1 MLTQK
6 IHKASKIYTRSLS
19 MASYFQDDSRES
31 QMIEL
36 FGLIKDKNEGR
47 SGIDAFLEIHNKMVP
62 FELKTTSKG
71 SITTVRDF
79 GPNHIKKWKDKH
91 WLFGFF
97 HKGREIYK
105 YGSPSMMQD
114 WIETKGKYI
123 QSDFQLAEILP
134 EKLTLLDLHKISG
147 EKEIYSFLDA
157 KVIQKNQYSKK
168 KYLELMDLEGG
179 YSPDRMLKILK
190 ARAKYIIE
198 RGSTLNNPHIPENY
212 FSDWEEIS
220 VNHAQALRK
229 LVSMYLQS
237 QDGD

>member
-1 MLTQK
+1 
-6 IHKASKIYTRSLS
+6 

-47 SGIDAFLEIHNKMVP
+47 SGIDAFLQIHDKLVP

-79 GPNHIKKWKDKH
+79 GPNHISKWKNKH

-97 HKGREIYK
+97 HKGMEIYK
-105 YGSPSMMQD
+105 YGSPSMMQV
-114 WIETKGKYI
+114 WIEGKGKYI

-134 EKLTLLDLHKISG
+134 EKLTLSDLHKISG
-147 EKEIYSFLDA
+147 KKEIYSFLDA

-168 KYLELMDLEGG
+168 EYRQLMDLEDG
-179 YSPDRMLKILK
+179 YSSDRMLQILK
-190 ARAKYIIE
+190 TRVKYIIE

-212 FSDWEEIS
+212 FSEWEEIS
-220 VNHAQALRK
+220 DNHAQTLRR
-229 LVSMYLQS
+229 LVSRYLQS
-237 QDGD
+237 QGSD

>member
-1 MLTQK
+1 
-6 IHKASKIYTRSLS
+6 
-19 MASYFQDDSRES
+19 
-31 QMIEL
+31 
-36 FGLIKDKNEGR
+36 LI
-47 SGIDAFLEIHNKMVP
+47 P
-62 FELKTTSKG
+62 
-71 SITTVRDF
+71 
-79 GPNHIKKWKDKH
+79 
-91 WLFGFF
+91 
-97 HKGREIYK
+97 
-105 YGSPSMMQD
+105 
-114 WIETKGKYI
+114 
-123 QSDFQLAEILP
+123 
-134 EKLTLLDLHKISG
+134 DLHKISG

-220 VNHAQALRK
+220 VNHAQTLRK